1 MKIEHVALQVS
12 DPVALSRWYVEHLGL
27 TVKRAQAESPFGH
40 FLGDDGDAVMLEFYG
55 YPNLPVPD
63 YFRMEPLL
71 LHVAF
76 HVDDVAATRTRL
88 MGAGAAPV
96 GQVTETAANG
106 PAATGMLAVGTPAPD
121 LQWTANGQSGSFA
134 GERRG

>member
-27 TVKRAQAESPFGH
+27 TVKRAQTESPFGH

-55 YPNLPVPD
+55 YPDLPVPD

-71 LHVAF
+71 LK
-76 HVDDVAATRTRL
+76 
-88 MGAGAAPV
+88 
-96 GQVTETAANG
+96 
-106 PAATGMLAVGTPAPD
+106 TPAPVSVPETMEPPMTT
-121 LQWTANGQSGSFA
+121 LAILSA
-134 GERRG
+134 RR

>member
-27 TVKRAQAESPFGH
+27 TVKRAQTESPFGH

-55 YPNLPVPD
+55 YPDLPVPD

-76 HVDDVAATRTRL
+76 NVDDVAATRSRL
-88 MGAGAAPV
+88 IGAGAAPV
-96 GQVTETAANG
+96 GDVQVNDVGDKVA
-106 PAATGMLAVGTPAPD
+106 MLRDPWGIPVQ
-121 LQWTANGQSGSFA
+121 LV
-134 GERRG
+134 RRRVRMIGVRR

>member
-1 MKIEHVALQVS
+1 MHVKIEHVALQVS
-12 DPVALSRWYVEHLGL
+12 DPVALSRWYVQHLGL
-27 TVKRAQAESPFGH
+27 TVKRAQTESPFGH

-76 HVDDVAATRTRL
+76 HVDDVATTRTRL
-88 MGAGAAPV
+88 IGAGAAPV
-96 GQVTETAANG
+96 GDVQVNDVGDEVA
-106 PAATGMLAVGTPAPD
+106 MLRDPWGIPVQ
-121 LQWTANGQSGSFA
+121 LV
-134 GERRG
+134 RRRVRMIGDRR

>member
-1 MKIEHVALQVS
+1 MKIEHVALQVN

-63 YFRMEPLL
+63 YRRMEPLL
-71 LHVAF
+71 LHLAF
-76 HVDDVAATRTRL
+76 HVDDVAATRSRL
-88 MGAGAAPV
+88 IGAGAAPV
-96 GQVTETAANG
+96 GDVQVNDVGDEVA
-106 PAATGMLAVGTPAPD
+106 MLRDPWGIPVQ
-121 LQWTANGQSGSFA
+121 LV
-134 GERRG
+134 RRRVPMIGDRR

>member
-12 DPVALSRWYVEHLGL
+12 DPVALSRWYVQHLGL
-27 TVKRAQAESPFGH
+27 TVKRAQTESPFGH

-88 MGAGAAPV
+88 IGAGAAPV
-96 GQVTETAANG
+96 GDVQMNDVGDEVA
-106 PAATGMLAVGTPAPD
+106 MLRDPWGIPVQ
-121 LQWTANGQSGSFA
+121 LV
-134 GERRG
+134 RRRVRMIGDRR

>member
-1 MKIEHVALQVS
+1 VKIEHVALQVS

-27 TVKRAQAESPFGH
+27 TVKRAQTESPFGH

-63 YFRMEPLL
+63 YVRMEPLL

-88 MGAGAAPV
+88 LGAGAA
-96 GQVTETAANG
+96 
-106 PAATGMLAVGTPAPD
+106 AVGDVQVNDVGDEVAMLRDPWGIPVQ
-121 LQWTANGQSGSFA
+121 LV
-134 GERRG
+134 RRRVRMIGVRR